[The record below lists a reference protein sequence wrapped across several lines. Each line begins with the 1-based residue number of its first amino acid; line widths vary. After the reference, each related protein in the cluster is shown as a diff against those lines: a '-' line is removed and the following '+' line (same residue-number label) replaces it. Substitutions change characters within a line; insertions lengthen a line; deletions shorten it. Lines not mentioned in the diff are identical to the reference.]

1 MPRLVPCEG
10 TAILRNLIAQ
20 LGPGGEKDEGEDHRD
35 VLDDQPADGD
45 APALRLDDMPF
56 LKRTQQHH
64 GGGDGEGEAEDDAA
78 FERPAQQV
86 SHADAE
92 QCRGQD
98 LRQRARDGDGADGEQ
113 VVQGE
118 VQADAEHQQDDAD
131 LGEFRGELCIAHE
144 AGGERADDHARD
156 QVSNQRRQLQT
167 GRDHAEDKGQAQA
180 NGQKRDQRCPVG
192 HRAVVSL
199 DWGEAYVRVRVRL
212 ADCDPKG
219 Q

>member
-1 MPRLVPCEG
+1 M
-10 TAILRNLIAQ
+10 
-20 LGPGGEKDEGEDHRD
+20 
-35 VLDDQPADGD
+35 
-45 APALRLDDMPF
+45 
-56 LKRTQQHH
+56 
-64 GGGDGEGEAEDDAA
+64 
-78 FERPAQQV
+78 
-86 SHADAE
+86 
-92 QCRGQD
+92 
-98 LRQRARDGDGADGEQ
+98 
-113 VVQGE
+113 
-118 VQADAEHQQDDAD
+118 QADAEHQQDDAD